1 MSHSEKVVKEK
12 NTTEDGPLVH
22 LNNVI
27 SLSPDVKSNFST
39 ESCKITKKPTIKW
52 HNKQSKGC
60 NLTLLEKSPRHNAS
74 FLLFIAFRESPM
86 KIVGGLVDS
95 GEMEMVTA
103 LEEVRGMAMMDS
115 MDKVL
120 SNLLDAEGTEMVM
133 EGSMDKMLK
142 NFWEEE
148 EMFS

>member
-1 MSHSEKVVKEK
+1 
-12 NTTEDGPLVH
+12 
-22 LNNVI
+22 
-27 SLSPDVKSNFST
+27 
-39 ESCKITKKPTIKW
+39 
-52 HNKQSKGC
+52 
-60 NLTLLEKSPRHNAS
+60 
-74 FLLFIAFRESPM
+74 M

-133 EGSMDKMLK
+133 EGSMDKMLR

-148 EMFS
+148 EM